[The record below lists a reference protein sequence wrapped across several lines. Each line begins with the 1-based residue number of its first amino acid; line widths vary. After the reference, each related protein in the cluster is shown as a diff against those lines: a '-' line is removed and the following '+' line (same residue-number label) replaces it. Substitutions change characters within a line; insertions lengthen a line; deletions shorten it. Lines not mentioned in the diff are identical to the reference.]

1 MATVIKPTAIS
12 NFKSRATANSKWMI
26 VVTGNYSICAF
37 EDNTRIF
44 RNGGV
49 DTTLNRQQLSTR
61 TYSAGDVI
69 STDIGKG
76 FSFSGATG
84 GKTGICYAW
93 EGTLFGHRID
103 RFTPTFYYTATR
115 ETAAVTITRK
125 APGAGTDTVVVN
137 ADVVHKD
144 ELRTYTASDTDD
156 QYIVTSDKPIAV
168 YVDDIETT
176 TQGSDSL
183 PLFPASK
190 ELFGT
195 FSGGGHIINGEAG
208 TNNVIIRASNGT
220 KRNISLSNIGGTN
233 QDNNTGPIS
242 AAGNFQNASCKL
254 ISDKFM
260 FVESQA
266 DYDGGEMTPF
276 VTREAFG
283 TEFVIPED
291 ENEWVKLV
299 SDVPATY
306 EVFDSANVY
315 LGGGSLAGT
324 FYDSARTIGATH
336 PGERVGGI
344 YQVRIGSATEGASNL
359 TQQKNL
365 IRTSAPVY
373 GVFESEDDDETVL
386 FARVKN
392 NSSVHINP
400 KIITEGLV
408 LALDAA
414 NKKSYPGSG
423 TTWFDLSGND
433 NHGTNANMTFETDKL
448 GVFDFNNSTSESTIA
463 NSDSLN
469 PVSQLTLEAVVNFDG
484 NSTDFIF
491 EKGNV
496 NTQYSIFSHGT
507 DLVFRTVHQGVAGY
521 DSLYGA
527 KSQGITNGQYHH
539 VLGSYNGSTKKLYID
554 GKEVATKNKTG
565 NLVTTTPGAAV
576 GDFGGTSTGYPF
588 GGKIALVRVYNIGL
602 SASQVKQNFEAIR
615 GRFGI

>member
-1 MATVIKPTAIS
+1 M
-12 NFKSRATANSKWMI
+12 
-26 VVTGNYSICAF
+26 
-37 EDNTRIF
+37 
-44 RNGGV
+44 
-49 DTTLNRQQLSTR
+49 
-61 TYSAGDVI
+61 
-69 STDIGKG
+69 
-76 FSFSGATG
+76 
-84 GKTGICYAW
+84 
-93 EGTLFGHRID
+93 
-103 RFTPTFYYTATR
+103 
-115 ETAAVTITRK
+115 
-125 APGAGTDTVVVN
+125 
-137 ADVVHKD
+137 
-144 ELRTYTASDTDD
+144 
-156 QYIVTSDKPIAV
+156 
-168 YVDDIETT
+168 YVDDEESTT
-176 TQGSDSL
+176 GGADSL
-183 PLFPASK
+183 PLYPASTDF
-190 ELFGT
+190 FGT
-195 FSGGGHIINGEAG
+195 FSNGGHIINCASG
-208 TNNVIIRASNGT
+208 TTTVLIRGSDGT
-220 KRNISLSNIGGTN
+220 KRQTTLSNIGGTN
-233 QDNNTGPIS
+233 ENTTTGPIS
-242 AAGNFQNASCKL
+242 AGGSFFNTSCRV
-254 ISDKFM
+254 ISDQPIFC
-260 FVESQA
+260 ESQA
-266 DYDGGEMTPF
+266 DGDGGEMTPF

-306 EVFDSANVY
+306 EVYDSANVY

-324 FYDSARTIGATH
+324 FYDSARTVGATF

-344 YQVRIGSATEGASNL
+344 YQVRIGTATEGASNL
-359 TQQKNL
+359 TKQKNL

-423 TTWFDLSGND
+423 TTWFDLSGNG

-469 PVSQLTLEAVVNFDG
+469 PVSQLTIEAVVNFDG

-496 NTQYSIFSHGT
+496 NSQYSLFSHST

-521 DSLYGA
+521 DSLYA
-527 KSQGITNGQYHH
+527 YKTQGITNGQYHH
-539 VLGSYNGSTKKLYID
+539 VLGSYNGSTKKTYID

-602 SASQVKQNFEAIR
+602 NASQVKQNFEAIR